1 MITIYKRKQDIPDNM
16 EYIALNDVFFDQNT
30 ASKLD
35 EQAKTIIKQI
45 DGAELISQ
53 YTIRSIFNG
62 VTLDVDRLSSGC
74 KTVLN
79 VLYFSDKVFCL
90 KECGDNA
97 LEVLYRMEQ
106 GNVYS
111 EYAMIPLDMRSV
123 VVKTEDDAR
132 IIENYEVLKEWWDDE
147 C

>member
-1 MITIYKRKQDIPDNM
+1 MTRLLYDIPDNM

-62 VTLDVDRLSSGC
+62 VTLDIDRLSSGC

-79 VLYFSDKVFCL
+79 VLYYTDKLFCL
-90 KECGDNA
+90 KECGDNT

-111 EYAMIPLDMRSV
+111 EYAMIPLDMRPV
-123 VVKTEDDAR
+123 VVKTEDDTK
-132 IIENYEVLKEWWDDE
+132 IIENYEVLKEWWNDG

>member
-1 MITIYKRKQDIPDNM
+1 M

-62 VTLDVDRLSSGC
+62 VTLDIDRLSSGC

-79 VLYFSDKVFCL
+79 VLYYTDKLFCL
-90 KECGDNA
+90 KECGDNT

-111 EYAMIPLDMRSV
+111 EYAMIPLDMRPV
-123 VVKTEDDAR
+123 VVKTEDDTK
-132 IIENYEVLKEWWDDE
+132 IIENYEVLKEWWNDG

>member
-1 MITIYKRKQDIPDNM
+1 MTRLLYDIPDNM
-16 EYIALNDVFFDQNT
+16 EYIAPNDVFFDQNT

-62 VTLDVDRLSSGC
+62 VTLDIDRLSSGC

-79 VLYFSDKVFCL
+79 VLYYPDKLFCL

-111 EYAMIPLDMRSV
+111 EYAMIPLDMRPV
-123 VVKTEDDAR
+123 VVKTEDDTK
-132 IIENYEVLKEWWDDE
+132 IIENYEVLKEWWNDG

>member
-79 VLYFSDKVFCL
+79 VLYFPDNVFFF
-90 KECGDNA
+90 
-97 LEVLYRMEQ
+97 
-106 GNVYS
+106 S
-111 EYAMIPLDMRSV
+111 
-123 VVKTEDDAR
+123 
-132 IIENYEVLKEWWDDE
+132 
-147 C
+147 